1 MIFVTNDHQMGKNI
15 RCLREKLNLSQE
27 AFSRLVGME
36 CASLDAIE
44 QGILLEIDA
53 QTLIKICEQFR
64 VDAKSLIEDCF
75 A

>member
-27 AFSRLVGME
+27 AFSRLVGLE

>member
-53 QTLIKICEQFR
+53 QTLLKICGQFR

>member
-27 AFSRLVGME
+27 AFSRLVGLE
-36 CASLDAIE
+36 YASLDAIE

>member
-64 VDAKSLIEDCF
+64 VNAKSLIEDCF